1 MANTNLQT
9 RLRKRLKPSALLL
22 LLALLLVTTGLS
34 YVAGQQLANNAAPQS
49 ANYQQLVS
57 QQAAAQ
63 AKIIA
68 GWQQQAAEPQTLSD
82 WPEAEIVCVIDEI
95 PATPQT
101 GDCLPIS
108 YATLLALRQAASD
121 GQADVAVMQ
130 PGTDKAYIQIVRRQ
144 DSGFL
149 LLALSPDILKK
160 LFEILDAK
168 SGYWTLQQGSN
179 AKLVL
184 ATAGN
189 QQLAQQGRALTS
201 KVAGSHWQLNF
212 WPAPVAA
219 DGFNVIWL
227 LPAGLLAL
235 VIWWPLAGLL
245 PSGRQPLSRR
255 RSDKTNVKP
264 VAKPLATAAAD
275 LKPDSVL
282 ASEQGAAHSNPK
294 PAADVH
300 RPVQLSAADSD
311 ATTATPEDVDLLH
324 DEAFDT
330 PRSSQLDAT
339 VDTQTTPDVL
349 EFDLSPATAKPA
361 TIDAAIFKT
370 YDIRG
375 IVDSQLTASVMQ
387 QLGQAIGSEA
397 QARGVQKMVVARD
410 GRASSED
417 FAKAMMQGLNDS
429 GCDVID
435 IGALPTPVLY
445 FAAEHFETR
454 SGVMITG
461 SHNPANYNGVK
472 IVIDGETLSG
482 EAIQALK
489 SRLDNHQLA
498 KGQGNRQI
506 EAVLDD
512 YLATIAAQIKLAK
525 PLKVVVDCGNGIA
538 GLVAPQ
544 LLKLIGCQVTPLF
557 CDVDS
562 SFPNHHPNPGQP
574 ENLQALIDKVQESK
588 ADIGLAFDG
597 DGDRLGVVLADG
609 EIIWPDRL
617 LMLFAQALL
626 AEYPGETIFYDVKS
640 TGLLHDV
647 ISRAGGKPVM
657 MASGHSLLKKALQD
671 NNGKLAGE
679 LSGHLF
685 FADRWYGFDDALYAA
700 CRLLELLAADADGRT
715 PVQIF
720 AAQPQRVNTPEIHIA
735 MAETESRQFMQRFIS
750 EARFSDARLTKIDG
764 LRVDF
769 TNGWGLVRAS
779 NTVPGLTL
787 RFEAGSEADLQ
798 HIKQLFVQQ
807 MLQVKPTLSLHL

>member
-1 MANTNLQT
+1 MANTKMQTLLQ
-9 RLRKRLKPSALLL
+9 KRLQPNALMLL
-22 LLALLLVTTGLS
+22 ILLILAAVAVT
-34 YVAGQQLANNAAPQS
+34 YFVAQQQANNADPQS
-49 ANYQQLVS
+49 ANQHQQRVS
-57 QQAAAQ
+57 QQAAAL
-63 AKIIA
+63 ATIIA
-68 GWQQQAAEPQTLSD
+68 GWQQQAADPQAITN
-82 WPEAEIVCVIDEI
+82 WPAAKIVCMIENI
-95 PATPQT
+95 PTTPQT

-130 PGTDKAYIQIVRRQ
+130 PGTDKAYVQIVRQQ

-149 LLALSPDILKK
+149 LLALSPDILKN
-160 LFEILDAK
+160 LTQPLDANL
-168 SGYWTLQQGSN
+168 GYWTINQGGN
-179 AKLVL
+179 ANLILVS
-184 ATAGN
+184 AGSP
-189 QQLAQQGRALTS
+189 QPAQQVKTVSS
-201 KVAGSHWQLNF
+201 KIAGSHWQLNLL
-212 WPAPVAA
+212 PAPVTMAQ
-219 DGFNVIWL
+219 FNTAWL
-227 LPAGLLAL
+227 LPAILLAII
-235 VIWWPLAGLL
+235 IWWPLAGLL
-245 PSGRQPLSRR
+245 PSGRQSLSRR
-255 RSDKTNVKP
+255 RSDKTKI
-264 VAKPLATAAAD
+264 
-275 LKPDSVL
+275 
-282 ASEQGAAHSNPK
+282 K
-294 PAADVH
+294 PAAKSVSTVVADDKPESASDPEQTHAELNPKSDMDVNGSATDH
-300 RPVQLSAADSD
+300 GDTLSK
-311 ATTATPEDVDLLH
+311 PEDVDLLH

-330 PRSSQLDAT
+330 PRSNNLDET
-339 VDTQTTPDVL
+339 VNGQATPDVL
-349 EFDLSPATAKPA
+349 EFNLSPAAAKPVA
-361 TIDAAIFKT
+361 IDAAIFKT

-375 IVDSQLTASVMQ
+375 IVDSQLTTNVMQ

-417 FAKAMMQGLNDS
+417 FAKAMMQGINDS

-489 SRLDNHQLA
+489 QRLDNNQLA
-498 KGQGNRQI
+498 KGQGSRQI

-512 YLATIAAQIKLAK
+512 YLAAIAAQIKLPK
-525 PLKVVVDCGNGIA
+525 PIKVVVDCGNGIA
-538 GLVAPQ
+538 GVVAPQ
-544 LLKLIGCQVTPLF
+544 LLKLIGCEITPLF

-574 ENLQALIDKVQESK
+574 ENLQALIAKVAEIK

-597 DGDRLGVVLADG
+597 DGDRLGVVMADG

-617 LMLFAQALL
+617 LILFAQALL
-626 AEYPGETIFYDVKS
+626 AEYPGETVLFDVKS
-640 TGLLHDV
+640 TGLLNDIV
-647 ISRAGGKPVM
+647 SRAGGKPIMV
-657 MASGHSLLKKALQD
+657 ASGHSLIKKALQEH
-671 NNGKLAGE
+671 NAKLAGE

-700 CRLLELLAADADGRT
+700 CRLLELLAADPQGRT
-715 PVQIF
+715 PAQIF

-735 MAETESRQFMQRFIS
+735 MDEAECRQFMQRFIK
-750 EARFSDARLTKIDG
+750 EAQFSDARLTKIDG

-769 TNGWGLVRAS
+769 ANGWGLARAS

-798 HIKQLFVQQ
+798 HIKQLFMQQ

>member
-1 MANTNLQT
+1 MTSAKPSMLQ
-9 RLRKRLKPSALLL
+9 KRLQPA
-22 LLALLLVTTGLS
+22 AVMLLVLLILS
-34 YVAGQQLANNAAPQS
+34 AVAVVFFVGQSLSNESEPRAGDKQ
-49 ANYQQLVS
+49 QQLVS
-57 QQAAAQ
+57 QQSATMTN
-63 AKIIA
+63 IIT
-68 GWQQQAAEPQTLSD
+68 GWQQQASD
-82 WPEAEIVCVIDEI
+82 TQKINDWQEAEVVCMIENI
-95 PATPQT
+95 PTTPQT

-108 YATLLALRQAASD
+108 YATLLGLRQATTD

-130 PGTDKAYIQIVRRQ
+130 PGTDKAYVQIIRQQ
-144 DSGFL
+144 DSGYL
-149 LLALSPDILKK
+149 LLALSTDILKK
-160 LFEILDAK
+160 LSQTLDTKA
-168 SGYWTLQQGSN
+168 GYWTVNQGNN
-179 AKLVL
+179 ANLVL
-184 ATAGN
+184 LNAGDKALS
-189 QQLAQQGRALTS
+189 QQMKPLS
-201 KVAGSHWQLNF
+201 VKIAGSHWQLNF

-219 DGFNVIWL
+219 TEFNRLWL
-227 LPAGLLAL
+227 LPAVLLAIL
-235 VIWWPLAGLL
+235 IWWPLAGLL
-245 PSGRQPLSRR
+245 PAKRKVVRR
-255 RSDKTNVKP
+255 KKTAKP
-264 VAKPLATAAAD
+264 VPKTVDLNQSEITNDTVTNRVEPAK
-275 LKPDSVL
+275 
-282 ASEQGAAHSNPK
+282 K
-294 PAADVH
+294 PAEPSLTSQTVDEPAPMVNA
-300 RPVQLSAADSD
+300 VSE
-311 ATTATPEDVDLLH
+311 TTEDTDLLF

-330 PRSSQLDAT
+330 PRSTDLDETVNSQA
-339 VDTQTTPDVL
+339 TPDVL
-349 EFDLSPATAKPA
+349 EFDLSPAAAKQPA
-361 TIDAAIFKT
+361 AIDAAIFKT

-375 IVDSQLTASVMQ
+375 IVDSQLTAGVMQ

-397 QARGVQKMVVARD
+397 QARGMQKMVVARD

-417 FAKAMMQGLNDS
+417 FAKAMMQGINDS

-445 FAAEHFETR
+445 FAAEYFESR

-482 EAIQALK
+482 DAIKDLK
-489 SRLDNHQLA
+489 QRLDNNQLA
-498 KGQGNRQI
+498 QGQGARQI

-512 YLATIAAQIKLAK
+512 YLAAIAAQIKLPK
-525 PLKVVVDCGNGIA
+525 PVKVVVDCGNGIA
-538 GLVAPQ
+538 GVVAPQ

-574 ENLQALIDKVQESK
+574 ENLQALIEKVQETN

-626 AEYPGETIFYDVKS
+626 AEYPGEKIFYDVKS

-647 ISRAGGKPVM
+647 ITRAGGQPVM
-657 MASGHSLLKKALQD
+657 MASGHSLIKKALQEND
-671 NNGKLAGE
+671 AKLAGE

-700 CRLLELLAADADGRT
+700 CRLLELLAADPEGRT
-715 PVQIF
+715 PVEIF
-720 AAQPQRVNTPEIHIA
+720 AAQPQRVNTPEIHVA
-735 MAETESRQFMQRFIS
+735 MEETECRQFMQRFIE
-750 EARFSDARLTKIDG
+750 EAQFSDGRLSKIDG

-769 TNGWGLVRAS
+769 AKGWGLARAS

-798 HIKQLFVQQ
+798 HIKQLFMQQ